1 MNTDFSLLKLIFAG
15 LLKRGEGCCE
25 GLKGSRPEEEWGKD
39 RRTEGGETVRHESRR
54 GQMQGSA
61 RQDTKLG
68 EVKRGSRRG
77 DVTFGETRQDD
88 AESRFGRN

>member
-1 MNTDFSLLKLIFAG
+1 M
-15 LLKRGEGCCE
+15 
-25 GLKGSRPEEEWGKD
+25 
-39 RRTEGGETVRHESRR
+39 RHESRQ
-54 GQMQGSA
+54 GGMQGSA

-77 DVTFGETRQDD
+77 DVTFSETRRND